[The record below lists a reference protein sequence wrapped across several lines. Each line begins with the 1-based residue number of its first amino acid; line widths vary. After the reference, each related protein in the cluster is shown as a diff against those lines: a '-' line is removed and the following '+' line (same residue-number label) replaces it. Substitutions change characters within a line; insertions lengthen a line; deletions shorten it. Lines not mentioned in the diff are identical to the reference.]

1 MAPTP
6 DGGAR
11 AGLLIALFLV
21 IAGAG
26 VLVYALLDSPESN
39 SPPPTAELAA
49 VLDGAAPAGEPFPG
63 LTELRLAVGDACVRI
78 VVADS
83 EAEQGQGLRA
93 REDLGPYAGMLFV
106 NESDTTVAYTMS
118 GVTVPLDIGWYSHDG
133 RLVDR
138 AEMEPCPAGG
148 PDCPLYSADG
158 RYRFALETLRGQLPT
173 GSLGACPS

>member
-6 DGGAR
+6 DGGPR
-11 AGLLIALFLV
+11 VGLLVALSLV
-21 IAGAG
+21 TVGAG
-26 VLVYALLDSPESN
+26 VLVYALLSSPETS
-39 SPPPTAELAA
+39 SPPPAAEIATLLA
-49 VLDGAAPAGEPFPG
+49 GADPAGAPFSG
-63 LTELRLAVGDACVRI
+63 LTELRLAVGEQCVRI